1 MTRLVQPWVLGV
13 FLLPFACAPRHGPD
27 ANSAAAADDATL
39 GTQTTGGALSST
51 ALVSYQA
58 GVTAFEQGDLQ
69 GARVQLEAAVQSDAK
84 GCAAHSALGAVR
96 ERLGLPGAALQS
108 YQAALNR
115 CPGYEPALLWQA
127 HLLLAMKRAEEA
139 ERSLQA
145 ARARFPENA
154 AVLTALAEV
163 RSQAGRS
170 AEAQAFAQE
179 ALRKNPDYRPA
190 MLLLARDHFRARRW
204 ELALFTLTAILDGY
218 GVENPPRD
226 KNNGEAHLLRALIL
240 KEQGRRRAA
249 IDEFRRAV
257 LARPDLL
264 EARLNLAVLMLEAG
278 NAEEAAPVL
287 ELGLR
292 YEPSNVLLHLCL
304 GDAYRLL
311 GRADEAIKQLEWV
324 TLADPSLGQAHYDLG
339 LLYLFSP
346 QGTSLSPLGAVSRAI
361 DHFEQYARRQ
371 ARARSGSG
379 DDVNELLTRARNKK
393 AVLEAMNTQPA
404 VAPAAPAAPAGSSPV
419 PSSMVPPATVPPATV
434 PSSATAASGNR
445 VQ

>member
-1 MTRLVQPWVLGV
+1 MTMRARVLILGV
-13 FLLPFACAPRHGPD
+13 LSLLFACAPRQGPD
-27 ANSAAAADDATL
+27 PHTAIAADDASR
-39 GTQTTGGALSST
+39 GTQITGGALSST
-51 ALVSYQA
+51 AIGAYQA
-58 GVTAFEQGDLQ
+58 GVEAFERGDLQ
-69 GARVQLEAAVQSDAK
+69 GARMQLEAAVRADGKS
-84 GCAAHSALGAVR
+84 CLAHAALGAVR
-96 ERLGLPGAALQS
+96 ERLGLPGAALES
-108 YQAALNR
+108 YQTALTR
-115 CPGYEPALLWQA
+115 CPGYELAILSQA
-127 HLLLAMKRAEEA
+127 RLLLSMKRGEEA

-179 ALRKNPDYRPA
+179 ALKKNPDYRPA

-257 LARPDLL
+257 LSRPDLL

-278 NAEEAAPVL
+278 NTEEAVPVL

-324 TLADPSLGQAHYDLG
+324 TLADPSLTQAHYDLG

-346 QGTSLSPLGAVSRAI
+346 QGTSLSPLRAVSRAI
-361 DHFEQYARRQ
+361 DHFEEYGRRQ
-371 ARARSGSG
+371 PRARSGSG

-393 AVLEAMNTQPA
+393 AVLEAMN
-404 VAPAAPAAPAGSSPV
+404 APAAAAPTAADPPTALAPTGETP
-419 PSSMVPPATVPPATV
+419 PPATTG
-434 PSSATAASGNR
+434 SGNR